1 MSKMF
6 DLAAIPP
13 GTIENVS
20 RRFVLKGFVAS
31 GALVGDHD
39 RRPQRFRLEHRQRL
53 ALVPEGGQHQ
63 RARRPHRL
71 AHIGGGAPA

>member
-13 GTIENVS
+13 GTLVNVS

-31 GALVGDHD
+31 GALVVGTG
-39 RRPQRFRLEHRQRL
+39 F
-53 ALVPEGGQHQ
+53 V
-63 RARRPHRL
+63 PHRAL
-71 AHIGGGAPA
+71 AGWLTGADKMPHGTVSDPHVFV